1 MKESS
6 KYNVRYVGF
15 ESLADGG
22 RRVDY
27 AITAQG
33 APARSA
39 SIHVPAAAFTGPNR
53 VTFQEIA
60 TIGCEKIRRE
70 LETQPEI
77 QIDTMSGANASP
89 VGRSHQ
95 DMSGANASPVGRSH
109 QDMTLSAED
118 IEEFRPRRRAAGKR
132 P

>member
-6 KYNVRYVGF
+6 KYNIRYVGF
-15 ESLADGG
+15 ESLSDGG
-22 RRVDY
+22 RRLDY

-39 SIHVPAAAFTGPNR
+39 SIHIPVTAFSGPNR
-53 VTFQEIA
+53 VTFQESAI
-60 TIGCEKIRRE
+60 IGCEKVRRE
-70 LETQPEI
+70 LETQSEP
-77 QIDTMSGANASP
+77 DPGLSGLTL
-89 VGRSHQ
+89 
-95 DMSGANASPVGRSH
+95 
-109 QDMTLSAED
+109 TLSAED

>member
-6 KYNVRYVGF
+6 KYNIRYVGF
-15 ESLADGG
+15 ESLVDGG

-27 AITAQG
+27 AITTPG

-39 SIHVPAAAFTGPNR
+39 SIQIPVAAFSGPAR

-70 LETQPEI
+70 LEDQAE
-77 QIDTMSGANASP
+77 P
-89 VGRSHQ
+89 VE
-95 DMSGANASPVGRSH
+95 MMT
-109 QDMTLSAED
+109 MTLSAED
-118 IEEFRPRRRAAGKR
+118 IEQLRPRRRAAGKR

>member
-6 KYNVRYVGF
+6 KYNIRYVGF
-15 ESLADGG
+15 ESLAEGG

-27 AITAQG
+27 AITTPG

-39 SIHVPAAAFTGPNR
+39 SIQIPAAAFSGPSR

-60 TIGCEKIRRE
+60 TIGCEKVRRE
-70 LETQPEI
+70 LEDQAEP
-77 QIDTMSGANASP
+77 P
-89 VGRSHQ
+89 VL
-95 DMSGANASPVGRSH
+95 MT
-109 QDMTLSAED
+109 MTLSAED
-118 IEEFRPRRRAAGKR
+118 IEQFRPRRRAAGKR

>member
-6 KYNVRYVGF
+6 RYNIRYVGF

-22 RRVDY
+22 RRLNY

-39 SIHVPAAAFTGPNR
+39 AINIPVSAFSGPGR
-53 VTFQEIA
+53 VTFQESA
-60 TIGCEKIRRE
+60 TIGCEKIRSE
-70 LETQPEI
+70 LETQAEP
-77 QIDTMSGANASP
+77 QNS
-89 VGRSHQ
+89 
-95 DMSGANASPVGRSH
+95 
-109 QDMTLSAED
+109 MTFTLTQED
-118 IEEFRPRRRAAGKR
+118 IEQFRPRRRAASKR

>member
-6 KYNVRYVGF
+6 KYNIRYVGF

-22 RRVDY
+22 RRLDY

-39 SIHVPAAAFTGPNR
+39 SIHIPAAAFSGPDR
-53 VTFQEIA
+53 VTFQESA

-70 LETQPEI
+70 LETQAEPP
-77 QIDTMSGANASP
+77 AS
-89 VGRSHQ
+89 
-95 DMSGANASPVGRSH
+95 MA
-109 QDMTLSAED
+109 MTLSAED
-118 IEEFRPRRRAAGKR
+118 IEQFRPRRRAAGKR

>member
-6 KYNVRYVGF
+6 KYNIRYVGF

-22 RRVDY
+22 RRLDY

-39 SIHVPAAAFTGPNR
+39 SIHIPAAAFTGPTR
-53 VTFQEIA
+53 VTFQESA

-70 LETQPEI
+70 LETDPEI
-77 QIDTMSGANASP
+77 QFST
-89 VGRSHQ
+89 V
-95 DMSGANASPVGRSH
+95 
-109 QDMTLSAED
+109 TLSTED
-118 IEEFRPRRRAAGKR
+118 IEEFRPRKRAAGKR